1 MILTSQSS
9 GGERMINRRAVIGET
24 SVTQLL
30 RNRRNRKI
38 EHAALT
44 RRRFMALAAGT
55 TTLCFAPG
63 IGRAQSGGT
72 IKVGHIQ
79 PLTGPSAAYGIRA
92 RDGAII
98 AIEEINAAGGWT
110 DAKGGKHQFEMVVG
124 DMANDPKQAIILFRQ
139 YATDAQVIASLG
151 PTNSVGYVPL
161 VPVAAQIKLPL
172 IGNGSGAPIKEWNTY
187 AYRVN
192 PVSTL
197 AVPILVKKVAAK
209 LNIKR
214 LAVIYDQT
222 QDAQAGDAEVCKQL
236 AGTVG
241 YEVVAFEAF
250 RAGDQDFSPQ
260 IAKIRSLRPD
270 AIYVAA
276 ATGDGIKVVSQIREA
291 GIDKRLITGYGSFQD
306 PVYWDGTKGAVKG
319 DFTWLAQDLSAPSTQ
334 LKPFLEKY
342 NARFPQQEAT
352 SFSTFGY
359 DSVMTLVEALKKA
372 GTADRDRVSA
382 TLANLDFTTP
392 IGSRITFKNPPD
404 GNNANPSVV
413 AVQITG
419 RGTYVAV

>member
-1 MILTSQSS
+1 MT
-9 GGERMINRRAVIGET
+9 RRQFVAAVAGT
-24 SVTQLL
+24 
-30 RNRRNRKI
+30 
-38 EHAALT
+38 AALPI
-44 RRRFMALAAGT
+44 
-55 TTLCFAPG
+55 APAIVRG
-63 IGRAQSGGT
+63 QSAST
-72 IKVGHIQ
+72 IKFGHVQ

-92 RDGAII
+92 RDGALI
-98 AIEEINAAGGWT
+98 AVEEVNAAGGWT
-110 DAKGGKHQFEMVVG
+110 DAKGQKHQLEMVLG
-124 DMANDPKQAIILFRQ
+124 DMANDPKQAITLFRQ
-139 YATDAQVIASLG
+139 YAADSQMLASIG

-161 VPVAAQIKLPL
+161 VPVAGQMKFPL

-187 AYRVN
+187 SYRVN
-192 PVSTL
+192 PVSSG
-197 AVPILVKKVAAK
+197 AVPILVEKVVSK
-209 LNIKR
+209 LKVKR

-222 QDAQAGDAEVCKQL
+222 QDAQAGDAEVCKHL
-236 AGTVG
+236 AAKLG

-250 RAGDQDFSPQ
+250 RANDQDFSPQ

-276 ATGDGIKVVSQIREA
+276 ATGDGIKVVSQIRES
-291 GIDKRLITGYGSFQD
+291 GIDKPLITGFGSFQD

-372 GTADRDRVSA
+372 GTADREKVSA

-404 GNNANPSVV
+404 GNNVNPSVV

>member
-1 MILTSQSS
+1 VTKFPTSNPNH
-9 GGERMINRRAVIGET
+9 RIRR
-24 SVTQLL
+24 
-30 RNRRNRKI
+30 
-38 EHAALT
+38 AALT
-44 RRRFMALAAGT
+44 RRRFLALAAGT
-55 TTLCFAPG
+55 TTLSLAPA
-63 IGRAQSGGT
+63 GRAQSGGI

-110 DAKGGKHQFEMVVG
+110 DAKGRQHQFEMLVG
-124 DMANDPKQAIILFRQ
+124 DMANDPKQAITLFRQ
-139 YATDAQVIASLG
+139 YATDQQVIASLG

-172 IGNGSGAPIKEWNTY
+172 IGNGSGAPIKEWNAY

-197 AVPILVKKVAAK
+197 AVPILVKKVASK
-209 LNIKR
+209 LNVKR

-222 QDAQAGDAEVCKQL
+222 QDAQAGDAEVCKHL

-276 ATGDGIKVVSQIREA
+276 ATGDGIKVVSQIRET
-291 GIDKRLITGYGSFQD
+291 GIDKPLITGFGSFQD
-306 PVYWDGTKGAVKG
+306 PVYWDGTKGGVKG
-319 DFTWLAQDLSAPSTQ
+319 DYTWLAQDLTSPSAQ
-334 LKPFLEKY
+334 LKGFLDKY
-342 NARFPQQEAT
+342 NGRFPQQEAT

-359 DSVMTLVEALKKA
+359 DSIQVLVAALKKA
-372 GTADRDRVSA
+372 QEADREK
-382 TLANLDFTTP
+382 LAAVLAGLDMTTP

-404 GNNANPSVV
+404 GNNINPSVV
-413 AVQITG
+413 TVQING

>member
-1 MILTSQSS
+1 VTRITKNKSA
-9 GGERMINRRAVIGET
+9 IRRRHAFMTRRQFVAAVAGT
-24 SVTQLL
+24 
-30 RNRRNRKI
+30 
-38 EHAALT
+38 AALP
-44 RRRFMALAAGT
+44 MAPAIVRG
-55 TTLCFAPG
+55 
-63 IGRAQSGGT
+63 QSAST
-72 IKVGHIQ
+72 IKFGHIQ

-92 RDGAII
+92 RDGALI
-98 AIEEINAAGGWT
+98 AVEEVNAAGGWT
-110 DAKGGKHQFEMVVG
+110 DAQGQKHQLEMLIG
-124 DMANDPKQAIILFRQ
+124 DMANDPKQAITLFRQ
-139 YATDAQVIASLG
+139 YAADSQMLASIG

-161 VPVAAQIKLPL
+161 VPVAGQMKFPL

-187 AYRVN
+187 SYRVN
-192 PVSTL
+192 PVSSV
-197 AVPILVKKVAAK
+197 AVPILVEKVVSK
-209 LNIKR
+209 LKVKR

-222 QDAQAGDAEVCKQL
+222 QDAQAGDAEVCKHL
-236 AGTVG
+236 AAKLG

-250 RAGDQDFSPQ
+250 RANDQDFSPQ

-276 ATGDGIKVVSQIREA
+276 ATGDGIKVVSQIRES
-291 GIDKRLITGYGSFQD
+291 GIDKPLVTGFGSFQD

-372 GTADRDRVSA
+372 GAADRDKLSA

-404 GNNANPSVV
+404 GNNVNPSVV

>member
-1 MILTSQSS
+1 VTRITKNKSA
-9 GGERMINRRAVIGET
+9 IRRRHAFMTRRQFVAAVAGT
-24 SVTQLL
+24 
-30 RNRRNRKI
+30 
-38 EHAALT
+38 AALP
-44 RRRFMALAAGT
+44 MAPAIVRG
-55 TTLCFAPG
+55 
-63 IGRAQSGGT
+63 QSAST
-72 IKVGHIQ
+72 IKFGHIQ

-92 RDGAII
+92 RDGALI
-98 AIEEINAAGGWT
+98 AVEEVNAAGGWT
-110 DAKGGKHQFEMVVG
+110 DAQGQKHQLEMLIG
-124 DMANDPKQAIILFRQ
+124 DMANDPKQAITLFRQ
-139 YATDAQVIASLG
+139 YAADSQMLASIG

-161 VPVAAQIKLPL
+161 VPVAGQMKFPL

-187 AYRVN
+187 SYRVN
-192 PVSTL
+192 PVSSV
-197 AVPILVKKVAAK
+197 AVPILVEKVVNK
-209 LNIKR
+209 LKVKR

-222 QDAQAGDAEVCKQL
+222 QDAQAGDAEVCKHL
-236 AGTVG
+236 AAKIG

-250 RAGDQDFSPQ
+250 RANDQDFSPQ

-276 ATGDGIKVVSQIREA
+276 ATGDGIKVVSQIRES
-291 GIDKRLITGYGSFQD
+291 GIDKPLVTGFGSFQD

-372 GTADRDRVSA
+372 GAADRDKLSA

-404 GNNANPSVV
+404 GNNVNPSVV

>member
-1 MILTSQSS
+1 M
-9 GGERMINRRAVIGET
+9 
-24 SVTQLL
+24 
-30 RNRRNRKI
+30 
-38 EHAALT
+38 T
-44 RRRFMALAAGT
+44 RRQFVATVAGAATLPLAPAIVRG
-55 TTLCFAPG
+55 
-63 IGRAQSGGT
+63 QSAST
-72 IKVGHIQ
+72 IKFGHIQ

-92 RDGAII
+92 RDGALL
-98 AIEEINAAGGWT
+98 AVEEVNAAGGWT
-110 DAKGGKHQFEMVVG
+110 NAQGQKHQLEMLVG
-124 DMANDPKQAIILFRQ
+124 DMANDPKQAITLFRQ
-139 YATDAQVIASLG
+139 YAADSQMLASIG

-161 VPVAAQIKLPL
+161 APVAGQMKFPL

-187 AYRVN
+187 SYRVN
-192 PVSTL
+192 PVSSV
-197 AVPILVKKVAAK
+197 AVPILVEKVVGK
-209 LNIKR
+209 LKVKR

-222 QDAQAGDAEVCKQL
+222 QDAQAGDAEVCKHL
-236 AGTVG
+236 AGKLG

-250 RAGDQDFSPQ
+250 RANDQDFSPQ

-276 ATGDGIKVVSQIREA
+276 ATGDGIKVVSQIRES
-291 GIDKRLITGYGSFQD
+291 GIDKPLITGFGSFQD

-319 DFTWLAQDLSAPSTQ
+319 DFTWLAQDLSAPTTQ

-372 GTADRDRVSA
+372 GTADREKVSA
-382 TLANLDFTTP
+382 ALANLDFTTP